1 MSLSSPSR
9 NPESTA
15 SRRRGSGDAGSVD
28 LARGAAARYGARHR
42 GWWLP
47 WLVRTLLILACLAF
61 LSPFAWLF
69 STSLKPTDQLSI
81 MPPIWI
87 PHPIEWYHWSDALT
101 VFPYGQYF
109 ANTLIV
115 TGLVILGV
123 LVSSAPVA
131 YGFAKI
137 PWPGRDVVFLL
148 VLATMMVPY
157 QVMMIPLYLVFSTLG
172 WVGGFKPLTVPAFFG
187 DAFSIF
193 LLRQFF
199 LGIPHE
205 LSEAAR
211 IDGASE
217 LRIFLRIIVPL
228 SKPALATV
236 ALFAF
241 VATWQDFLAPLIY
254 LQDTSKFTLSVAL
267 YTLLGEHGTQWQ
279 LLYAASFLVAVPPL
293 LVFVLAQRTFIQGI
307 TMSGLKG

>member
-1 MSLSSPSR
+1 
-9 NPESTA
+9 
-15 SRRRGSGDAGSVD
+15 V
-28 LARGAAARYGARHR
+28 
-42 GWWLP
+42 
-47 WLVRTLLILACLAF
+47 VRSLLILACLAF
-61 LSPFAWLF
+61 LSPFAWLV
-69 STSLKPTDQLSI
+69 STSLKPTDQLSN
-81 MPPIWI
+81 MPPVWI
-87 PHPIEWYHWSDALT
+87 PHPLEWFHWRDAVT
-101 VFPYGQYF
+101 IFPYGQYF
-109 ANTLIV
+109 INSSIV
-115 TGLVILGV
+115 TGLVIIGV

-137 PWPGRDVVFLL
+137 PWPGRDVVFLA
-148 VLATMMVPY
+148 VLATLMVPY
-157 QVMMIPLYLVFSTLG
+157 QVMMVPLYLVFSTLG

-199 LGIPHE
+199 LGIPTE

-217 LRIFLRIIVPL
+217 LRIFLRIVLPL
-228 SKPALATV
+228 SKAALATV

-241 VATWQDFLAPLIY
+241 VGTWQDFLAPLIY

-293 LVFVLAQRTFIQGI
+293 LVFIFAQRTFIQGI

>member
-1 MSLSSPSR
+1 MSLRSSPG
-9 NPESTA
+9 NTDAAA
-15 SRRRGSGDAGSVD
+15 SPRAGSDDAASAVRAQGATVRSR
-28 LARGAAARYGARHR
+28 ARKR

-47 WLVRTLLILACLAF
+47 WVARLLLILACLAF
-61 LSPFAWLF
+61 LAPLAWLF
-69 STSLKPTDQLSI
+69 STSLKPTTQLSI

-87 PHPIEWYHWSDALT
+87 PHPLEWYHWRDALS

-109 ANTLIV
+109 VNTIV
-115 TGLVILGV
+115 VSGLVIIGV
-123 LVSSAPVA
+123 VVSSAPVA

-157 QVMMIPLYLVFSTLG
+157 QVMMVPLYLVFSTLG
-172 WVGGFKPLTVPAFFG
+172 WVGDFRPLTVPAFFG

-199 LGIPHE
+199 MTIPAE

-217 LRIFLRIIVPL
+217 LRIFLRIVVPL
-228 SKPALATV
+228 SKAALATV

-241 VATWQDFLAPLIY
+241 VGTWQDFLAPLIY
-254 LQDTSKFTLSVAL
+254 LQDPSKFTLSVAL

-293 LVFVLAQRTFIQGI
+293 LVFVFAQRTFIQGI

>member
-1 MSLSSPSR
+1 M
-9 NPESTA
+9 
-15 SRRRGSGDAGSVD
+15 GSV
-28 LARGAAARYGARHR
+28 LAAAAQTTHLGPIVAS
-42 GWWLP
+42 
-47 WLVRTLLILACLAF
+47 LAF
-61 LSPFAWLF
+61 AVLV
-69 STSLKPTDQLSI
+69 TI
-81 MPPIWI
+81 VG
-87 PHPIEWYHWSDALT
+87 HLT
-101 VFPYGQYF
+101 RTRFV
-109 ANTLIV
+109 IV

-157 QVMMIPLYLVFSTLG
+157 QVMMVPLYLVFSTLG

-211 IDGASE
+211 IDGAS
-217 LRIFLRIIVPL
+217 
-228 SKPALATV
+228 
-236 ALFAF
+236 
-241 VATWQDFLAPLIY
+241 
-254 LQDTSKFTLSVAL
+254 
-267 YTLLGEHGTQWQ
+267 
-279 LLYAASFLVAVPPL
+279 
-293 LVFVLAQRTFIQGI
+293 
-307 TMSGLKG
+307 